1 MYRGI
6 IYKYTSPSG
15 KHYIGQTIDEKS
27 RRSKFLNP
35 NIDYS
40 GPKINRARH
49 KYGPENFE
57 YEIIFAVESLIR
69 SEVLEILDDKEIQYI
84 KLFDSFENGYNSNL
98 GGEGGTHI
106 ITEDTRKKLSE
117 STTNY
122 YKTHDS
128 VKNIAILQYS
138 LNGDFIQEWKSI
150 NEAAREYKIEGTN
163 IGLVC
168 KGKRNHCGNYIWRYK
183 HDFKDIPM
191 KIEVK
196 TKHSKCKLTQYSLEG
211 DYIQEWDSISDAA
224 KELGYSLGNFSTYC
238 NGRNNHEYKGF
249 LYYRGSESPIN
260 Y

>member
-57 YEIIFAVESLIR
+57 YEVIFAVESLIR
-69 SEVLEILDDKEIQYI
+69 SEVLEILDDKEVQYI

-106 ITEDTRKKLSE
+106 VTEDTRKKLSE

-128 VKNIAILQYS
+128 VKNIAIL
-138 LNGDFIQEWKSI
+138 
-150 NEAAREYKIEGTN
+150 
-163 IGLVC
+163 
-168 KGKRNHCGNYIWRYK
+168 
-183 HDFKDIPM
+183 
-191 KIEVK
+191 
-196 TKHSKCKLTQYSLEG
+196 QYSLEG